1 MAVSTIP
8 ARHRATGRPSTVLG
22 DLADAATG
30 SLAAVGRKSAVV
42 AAASGLVV
50 SAMAAPA
57 AASDLAQSPDSRT
70 AAVAGDASATV
81 LPGDTARAGVDTST
95 LTSAARAVLASAP
108 VVSVAASSAWA
119 LDIPALTVVTD
130 PPPVRARAASRI
142 AERAAVPTDATAA
155 VTGAAAPASANGS
168 AVIEIASRYV
178 GVPYVYGGTTPSGF
192 DCSGF
197 TSYVFAQ
204 LGIALPRTSS
214 AQRNVGTVVSRADAQ
229 PGDLVWHPGHVAIYA
244 GGDALIDSPQPGGT
258 VQFHTIYF
266 ANPVFIRIS

>member
-30 SLAAVGRKSAVV
+30 SLASVGRKSAVV

-50 SAMAAPA
+50 SAMASPA
-57 AASDLAQSPDSRT
+57 AATDLAQSPEAR
-70 AAVAGDASATV
+70 AASVAGDALLAA
-81 LPGDTARAGVDTST
+81 DAARTGVDTSA

-108 VVSVAASSAWA
+108 VVSVAADSTWA
-119 LDIPALTVVTD
+119 LDVPALTVVTD
-130 PPPVRARAASRI
+130 PPPRPVKTRAASRN
-142 AERAAVPTDATAA
+142 AVRTAVPTGATA
-155 VTGAAAPASANGS
+155 TGVAAPASANGS

-204 LGIALPRTSS
+204 LGITLPRTSG
-214 AQRNVGTVVSRADAQ
+214 AQRNAGTVVSRADAQ

-244 GGDALIDSPQPGGT
+244 GGDLLIDSPQPGGT
-258 VQFHTIYF
+258 VQFHSIYF
-266 ANPVFIRIS
+266 SNPVFIRIS